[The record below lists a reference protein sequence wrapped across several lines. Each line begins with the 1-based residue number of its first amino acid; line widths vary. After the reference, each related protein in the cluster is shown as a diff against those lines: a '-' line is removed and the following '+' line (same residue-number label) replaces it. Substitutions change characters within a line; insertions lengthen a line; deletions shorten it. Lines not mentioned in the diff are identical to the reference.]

1 MTEREVLFLSHRI
14 VVVVYGC
21 ELDSY
26 IPQDIHG
33 HSYVWC
39 TNSRLSS
46 AEKP

>member
-1 MTEREVLFLSHRI
+1 MIEREVSFLSHRI

>member
-1 MTEREVLFLSHRI
+1 MTEREVSFLSHRI
-14 VVVVYGC
+14 VVVVYGG
-21 ELDSY
+21 EYDSY
-26 IPQDIHG
+26 ISQDIHG